1 MDRVHDENARLT
13 PHRIGLHHEPPTPG
27 PAAAG
32 PPRALLAA
40 ANLASSSRVATPTT
54 AMYHQLGT
62 RSPSASSV
70 SQHPAAGAAA
80 RVLATGIT

>member
-1 MDRVHDENARLT
+1 MDRVHDGNARLT